1 MGLENRAD
9 PARRGVIPAE
19 GLSVI
24 DNPAQVEHLIAKLR
38 AALPLSATVSP
49 SMLAQLQEQV
59 PDLALPP
66 RCQITWIHYAGDEGG
81 IVCKLDFGTEDDQA
95 VFVVSITYLTFDR
108 RLPLA
113 REIAA
118 YQKHR
123 VKRLR
128 RSGPAGG
135 AGPSH

>member
-1 MGLENRAD
+1 M
-9 PARRGVIPAE
+9 
-19 GLSVI
+19 I
-24 DNPAQVEHLIAKLR
+24 DNPAQVEQLIAKLR

-49 SMLAQLQEQV
+49 SMLAQLQEQA

-81 IVCKLDFGTEDDQA
+81 IVCKLDFGNEPDQK
-95 VFVVSITYLTFDR
+95 VFFASITHLTFAR

-123 VKRLR
+123 IKRIR
-128 RSGPAGG
+128 RANVPGG
-135 AGPSH
+135 STPFR

>member
-1 MGLENRAD
+1 
-9 PARRGVIPAE
+9 VIPAE
-19 GLSVI
+19 GLFVI
-24 DNPAQVEHLIAKLR
+24 DNPLHTELLIAKLK
-38 AALPLSATVSP
+38 AAVPLSATVSRP
-49 SMLAQLQEQV
+49 LLALLQEQS

-66 RCQITWIHYAGDEGG
+66 RCQITGIHYTGDEGG
-81 IVCKLDFGTEDDQA
+81 ILCKLDFGHEDGRE
-95 VFVVSITYLTFDR
+95 VLLVSITHLTFDR

-135 AGPSH
+135 AGPYP